1 MNDAKMK
8 RWGWGAIIGLIGVI
22 LVAGLVIAV
31 SLSSPKP
38 TADESV
44 AIETAKTEDTKKDD
58 SAAKKQAEEKK
69 AADEKKKA
77 EEQAAADAKAKAAAE
92 AAGILKAIEDAVK
105 RSQEAERKVAA
116 LKATIT
122 TLQENLDALK
132 KEEEKLREELN
143 RTLAEHKFSS
153 DEEMVSYAV
162 TEKEIAAAE
171 RL

>member
-44 AIETAKTEDTKKDD
+44 AIETVKTEDTKKDD

-92 AAGILKAIEDAVK
+92 AASTPSTTATTTGNMPKTGPLDTTVAVLGM
-105 RSQEAERKVAA
+105 SVAA
-116 LKATIT
+116 YLAA
-122 TLQENLDALK
+122 LNLGLIK
-132 KEEEKLREELN
+132 KR
-143 RTLAEHKFSS
+143 A
-153 DEEMVSYAV
+153 
-162 TEKEIAAAE
+162 
-171 RL
+171 

>member
-58 SAAKKQAEEKK
+58 SAAKKKAAEQK

-77 EEQAAADAKAKAAAE
+77 EEKAAAE
-92 AAGILKAIEDAVK
+92 EQAKAAEAAKTTPAATAGNMPKTGPLDTTVAILGV
-105 RSQEAERKVAA
+105 SVAA
-116 LKATIT
+116 YLAA
-122 TLQENLDALK
+122 LNLGLIK
-132 KEEEKLREELN
+132 KR
-143 RTLAEHKFSS
+143 A
-153 DEEMVSYAV
+153 
-162 TEKEIAAAE
+162 
-171 RL
+171 